1 MRRQEEGN
9 MRRHEEYD
17 EEEYDE
23 MKREHEMMMRELREE
38 YMAKLQED
46 EEYMRKLQEDE
57 EYRRN
62 PEKYD
67 DMDDDDMDDDDDDD
81 DEWDEEYNKMLDE
94 AGTYAWSTPPIDW
107 VLDGNSSN
115 SNKMDQPSTSN
126 NYNSQAANQTQRTP
140 LYPNVDPNLPFLR
153 QRQLAHL
160 QVVEEER
167 RRQEEEN
174 NNNNQASN
182 QVKKYPWGSTFPTE
196 EEKEEGRRRQE
207 EENRRFANATLWN
220 GQLLRHEVHN
230 NQLEWDND
238 EWTTDDDDDVDDA
251 RRQKVVR
258 YNPPHSDLPVPQ
270 LSPSQQMRQP
280 SPAQQMRQPSPAQ
293 QMRQDD
299 SWREPLPSVNTFM
312 ARHMHNIQMEGSEQI
327 KEEDAD
333 EWDEWARQERAHYN
347 PNIRVGDDDV
357 FYDDDHLQEAENYAT
372 MCRIDVNKVEEHWE
386 EVEQIMQQEL
396 HELQHYLEYFQNK
409 RRELEPLYDRAA
421 ENVARYHE
429 TFIIFEH
436 FWKKNLA
443 FVYRHEGCPTASTH
457 DKKQCYESE
466 KKYRRA
472 ENTLKERKRALDE
485 WEETWNNLCWSLRMA
500 DGKIKALE
508 KALRN
513 REGWFYLSDE
523 HRDLADD
530 LFENWQEY
538 A

>member
-1 MRRQEEGN
+1 MRKQ
-9 MRRHEEYD
+9 EEYD
-17 EEEYDE
+17 EEEYEE
-23 MKREHEMMMRELREE
+23 MKREHEMMMGERREENMRELQEE
-38 YMAKLQED
+38 YEAKLQED
-46 EEYMRKLQEDE
+46 EEYKRKLQEDE

-62 PEKYD
+62 PKKYD
-67 DMDDDDMDDDDDDD
+67 DMDDD
-81 DEWDEEYNKMLDE
+81 ELEEEINK
-94 AGTYAWSTPPIDW
+94 
-107 VLDGNSSN
+107 V
-115 SNKMDQPSTSN
+115 
-126 NYNSQAANQTQRTP
+126 
-140 LYPNVDPNLPFLR
+140 PFWR
-153 QRQLAHL
+153 QRGLRHL
-160 QVVEEER
+160 QVERERKRQEDENKNNNPASNQVKKHPWGSTWFPTEEERREDR
-167 RRQEEEN
+167 RRQEEED
-174 NNNNQASN
+174 
-182 QVKKYPWGSTFPTE
+182 
-196 EEKEEGRRRQE
+196 
-207 EENRRFANATLWN
+207 RRFANATLWN
-220 GQLLRHEVHN
+220 GQLLRHDVHN

-238 EWTTDDDDDVDDA
+238 EWTTDDDEDADDA
-251 RRQKVVR
+251 RRQRVVR
-258 YNPPHSDLPVPQ
+258 YNPPYSD
-270 LSPSQQMRQP
+270 PSSLQP
-280 SPAQQMRQPSPAQ
+280 SPSQ

-372 MCRIDVNKVEEHWE
+372 MCRIDVNKVEQHWE

-472 ENTLKERKRALDE
+472 KNTLEERKRALDE
-485 WEETWNNLCWSLRMA
+485 WEEKWNNLCWSLRMA